1 MGNKKITKKEY
12 EDALIVVEN
21 YLNQIQGETYSN
33 EAKDNLKK
41 HAALMGISKNSI
53 LIDVGSVRLLNI
65 LKINEHTI
73 SLKPKAYELGE
84 IIHSILEDYY
94 KDFTEH
100 NFEKIEDLFNKY
112 KSSNP
117 FLILDLEIWKKK
129 LYTFYLYDKHH
140 LQVIKLHF
148 HLCSR

>member
-65 LKINEHTI
+65 LKIIFMLT
-73 SLKPKAYELGE
+73 AR
-84 IIHSILEDYY
+84 
-94 KDFTEH
+94 T
-100 NFEKIEDLFNKY
+100 
-112 KSSNP
+112 
-117 FLILDLEIWKKK
+117 
-129 LYTFYLYDKHH
+129 
-140 LQVIKLHF
+140 
-148 HLCSR
+148 

>member
-1 MGNKKITKKEY
+1 MKNYKKKITKKEY

-65 LKINEHTI
+65 LKINEEYHNVKINHLTKIEELSKI
-73 SLKPKAYELGE
+73 SLTKFKSFRSVGRTVLWELKA
-84 IIHSILEDYY
+84 ICYY
-94 KDFTEH
+94 
-100 NFEKIEDLFNKY
+100 
-112 KSSNP
+112 S
-117 FLILDLEIWKKK
+117 
-129 LYTFYLYDKHH
+129 
-140 LQVIKLHF
+140 QIKL
-148 HLCSR
+148 RP